1 VLTLSRR
8 GYDLAPTNTQFDTGV
23 AKRAAWVLDAE
34 KVRREFR
41 EKQKRA
47 RDDGGQGDMGKRDS
61 KSVKKRK
68 KTVEGE
74 DTLPHTILASMVFN
88 R

>member
-1 VLTLSRR
+1 M
-8 GYDLAPTNTQFDTGV
+8 
-23 AKRAAWVLDAE
+23 LDAE

-41 EKQKRA
+41 EKHKRA
-47 RDDGGQGDMGKRDS
+47 RDDVGQGNMGERDS

-74 DTLPHTILASMVFN
+74 DTLPHTILASMVFS